1 MIRVAMQASIRKR
14 MKQALRHAGSR
25 EVGGILMGQQLA
37 VGHFAIVDFSLD
49 DISGQ
54 DAHFVR
60 DPENHRR
67 ALEHFFDQTGHDYQ
81 TFNYLG
87 EWHSHPSF
95 PARPSSIDIRSM
107 QDLVEGEREIDFAVL
122 LIVRLGFLGRL
133 IASAS
138 LHKRGQP
145 NEHVD
150 LTIS

>member
-1 MIRVAMQASIRKR
+1 VIRVAMQASIRKR

-107 QDLVEGEREIDFAVL
+107 QDLVEGERD
-122 LIVRLGFLGRL
+122 RLCRTPDRKARL
-133 IASAS
+133 PRAAHCIG
-138 LHKRGQP
+138 K
-145 NEHVD
+145 
-150 LTIS
+150 LTQARTAERAR